1 MVAARKFTTT
11 SALIATRPSTT
22 AARPS
27 TAARSSTTAA
37 ASNKKRCRRSATS
50 NRKSKNRLKA
60 LKAARKPKVQL
71 LEGGYCTQGLL
82 NDLKRGCLQTVYSYS
97 QGMVLDGSLPV
108 DGVFI
113 FPVSSS

>member
-11 SALIATRPSTT
+11 SALIAARPSTAAARPSTT
-22 AARPS
+22 AAHPS
-27 TAARSSTTAA
+27 TT

-97 QGMVLDGSLPV
+97 QGMVLDSSLPV

-113 FPVSSS
+113 FPVPSS

>member
-1 MVAARKFTTT
+1 MVATRKFTTT
-11 SALIATRPSTT
+11 SALIAAHPSTAARPSTT
-22 AARPS
+22 AA
-27 TAARSSTTAA
+27 T
-37 ASNKKRCRRSATS
+37 SNKKRCRRSATS